1 MERRHYRVLAI
12 WASQFTQEI
21 VESLAD
27 YLAKVYDNFD
37 TTAFLEYIDNFR
49 RSN

>member
-21 VESLAD
+21 AESLAE
-27 YLAKVYDNFD
+27 YLSKVYDNFNIEV
-37 TTAFLEYIDNFR
+37 FLGYVDNLR
-49 RSN
+49 QSN